1 MIRANDLGAFELF
14 REAVIDVEESCA
26 VLNRPMQQRQLF
38 IDRARKAAALFPAP
52 ARGDRGNRQL
62 APTDV
67 NRLARIVKVVQ
78 THFDTV
84 RTLDRGTENVGNAL
98 RRNRDT

>member
-14 REAVIDVEESCA
+14 REAVIDVEVSCA

-38 IDRARKAAALFPAP
+38 IDRTREPASLFPAP

-67 NRLARIVKVVQ
+67 NRLARIVKIVQ
-78 THFDTV
+78 AHFDTV
-84 RTLDRGTENVGNAL
+84 RPFDWGTENVGNAL
-98 RRNRDT
+98 RRKRDT